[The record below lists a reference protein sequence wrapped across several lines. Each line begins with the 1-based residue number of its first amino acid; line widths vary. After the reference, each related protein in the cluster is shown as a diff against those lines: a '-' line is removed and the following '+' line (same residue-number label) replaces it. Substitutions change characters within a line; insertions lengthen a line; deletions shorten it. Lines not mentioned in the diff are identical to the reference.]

1 MTRIEQT
8 ISSIE
13 VAEMVGKLHKNIV
26 RDIRKYIGEMNEL
39 KIEPVE
45 FFHESTYKD
54 GKRGNASLLQ
64 RHKER
69 L

>member
-1 MTRIEQT
+1 MNQIEQT

-26 RDIRKYIGEMNEL
+26 RDIRGYMEEMNQL

-54 GKRGNASLLQ
+54 GKG
-64 RHKER
+64 
-69 L
+69 